1 MSDIKNNIETV
12 NEVFTKFLEKRGFRK
27 THRKICDSKRGI

>member
-12 NEVFTKFLEKRGFRK
+12 NEVFTKFLEKRGLEKLLKDMRF
-27 THRKICDSKRGI
+27 